1 MKLIAI
7 LSIVFCSAALL
18 VVAVT
23 PTVIN
28 PEVVTLAEPY
38 SQPIGPL
45 RIRGD
50 HITLDYRGTAGLYSV
65 LCGEVFRFQWFGE
78 ANKEYQV
85 ETSPNMKTWIATGV
99 IIEGQNAVETWYEP
113 TGPGRR
119 FFRLTVVS
127 L

>member
-113 TGPGRR
+113 KGNGQ